1 MEPQKLTL
9 QDHSSFREWCKAGD
23 IRPSNKSMEEILAET
38 LFASKR
44 VHTPDYTQ
52 LYTFERNY
60 ISLVIRKGIEA

>member
-9 QDHSSFREWCKAGD
+9 QGHSSFHGWLQAGD
-23 IRPSNKSMEEILAET
+23 VRPSNKSMEEILAET

-52 LYTFERNY
+52 LFTYERNY